1 MLLARLRVDRAE
13 EATMNRWDAKRCFG
27 DGKIW
32 IGYVRLSLS
41 SAEPINHHMPT
52 SPRTSVLMFFGV
64 VNMNY
69 STNFFNPIILVEM
82 GYRAVNAQVRLIPIY
97 AVAAAVCLS
106 FAWTSDRVKHRYG
119 FITFGVA
126 VGSIGFILLLCQSA
140 LPVGAK
146 YFALFLLVSSGYIVQ
161 PLSVAWLMNNVGG
174 HYKRAFA
181 SAAQIGWGNAG
192 GIVASNIFLDA
203 EAPGFVTG
211 YRVSLALLLMTGG
224 MGMAMLVLL
233 RRENRRRARG
243 ERDYLLSGPQAHNLG
258 DDAPSYRY
266 VY

>member
-1 MLLARLRVDRAE
+1 
-13 EATMNRWDAKRCFG
+13 
-27 DGKIW
+27 
-32 IGYVRLSLS
+32 
-41 SAEPINHHMPT
+41 
-52 SPRTSVLMFFGV
+52 MFFGV

-82 GYRAVNAQVRLIPIY
+82 GYEAVNAQVRLIPIY
-97 AVAAAVCLS
+97 AVAAVVCLS
-106 FAWTSDRVKHRYG
+106 VCWTSDRVKHRYG
-119 FITFGVA
+119 FIMVGVL
-126 VGSIGFILLLCQSA
+126 VGSIGFILLLCQA
-140 LPVGAK
+140 HIPVGAK

-203 EAPGFVTG
+203 EAPGFATG
-211 YRVSLALLLMTGG
+211 YSTSLALLLMTGL
-224 MGMAMLVLL
+224 MGTIMLVLL
-233 RRENRRRARG
+233 RRENGKREKG
-243 ERDYLLSGPQAHNLG
+243 ERDHLLNGPQADNLG
-258 DDAPSYRY
+258 DDAPTYRY